1 MNKRLLYQL
10 VLCRSMR
17 AFLYIVLVLMTL
29 SGSYAQETSSTST
42 PYRPK
47 IAEFSMETLRDY
59 HANGTSENFGSAM
72 NEVEKDRLI
81 KAKLGIP
88 FLIKENWMFG
98 IQLKYYQHQFTFDF
112 EDQPTD
118 YDLFLHLNSRKFTST
133 GLRTFYQRDIKDNQQ
148 LRLIGG
154 AELKS
159 DQIKWNANTT
169 KYFIS
174 STYTWQRSSNTK
186 IGAGFVLN
194 QVMGRTIFYPL
205 FIYEKQLTPR
215 WTMDLTLPKSVAMRY
230 RANERNFVTI
240 GADIRG
246 WRYNLTNALEDGQRD
261 LTLRKVDLQF
271 SLSWEHE
278 LHDWLWFGLDVG
290 YNKNLQYNLANPGD
304 SSKDA
309 LIDIRSKDAA
319 YTKFSIFIVPP
330 RKFYQ

>member
-1 MNKRLLYQL
+1 MKT
-10 VLCRSMR
+10 
-17 AFLYIVLVLMTL
+17 FLYFALGLMMSSASL
-29 SGSYAQETSSTST
+29 AQEIDNLIT

-47 IAEFSMETLRDY
+47 IAEFSMETLREYD
-59 HANGTSENFGSAM
+59 TSTSSESFGSAD
-72 NEVEKDRLI
+72 NEVERDRLI
-81 KAKLGIP
+81 KAKIGIP

-98 IQLKYYQHQFTFDF
+98 IQLKYYQHQFTLDL

-118 YDLFLHLNSRKFTST
+118 YDLYLHLNAKKFTST
-133 GLRTFYQRDIKDNQQ
+133 GIRTFYQRDIKDNQQ

-174 STYTWQRSSNTK
+174 STYTWQRSSRTQ
-186 IGAGFVLN
+186 IGTGFVLN
-194 QVMGRTIFYPL
+194 QVMGRTVFYPL

-215 WTMDLTLPKSVAMRY
+215 WTLDLTLPKSAAIRY
-230 RANERNFVTI
+230 RANERNFITAS
-240 GADIRG
+240 ADIRG
-246 WRYNLTNALEDGQRD
+246 WRYNLTNALEDSQRD

-278 LHDWLWFGLDVG
+278 LHDWLWFGLDIG
-290 YNKNLQYNLANPGD
+290 YTKNLQYHLANPGD

-309 LIDIRSKDAA
+309 LIDIRSKDAT
-319 YTKFSIFIVPP
+319 YTKFSVFIVPP
-330 RKFYQ
+330 RKFYR